1 MQDNTP
7 TVEEEKASSSA
18 KRPTSEIDEVFAGK
32 KRKGPE
38 TEKAKKPVEDG
49 IEKPSSSAKKRTSE
63 IDEIFAGKKRKKP
76 ETEKSKKPK
85 NPNGDGI
92 ENPNKLNKKKKDKGI
107 RNGGFGDLPS
117 KPKKRTQD
125 GFAIYTEEEL
135 GINKADAGSTPLCP
149 FDYHDCTKYLSPKF
163 EREVLR
169 FTSDVKIKSISI
181 IGGVDGTSTSKMSA

>member
-1 MQDNTP
+1 MQDNAS

-18 KRPTSEIDEVFAGK
+18 KKPTSEIDEVFAGK

-38 TEKAKKPVEDG
+38 TGKAKKPVEDG
-49 IEKPSSSAKKRTSE
+49 IEKPSSSAKKRASE
-63 IDEIFAGKKRKKP
+63 IDEIFAGKRKKP

-92 ENPNKLNKKKKDKGI
+92 ENPNKLNKKKKDKRI
-107 RNGGFGDLPS
+107 RDGGFGDLPS

-135 GINKADAGSTPLCP
+135 GINKEHSESNEGDLELLVYIP
-149 FDYHDCTKYLSPKF
+149 FI
-163 EREVLR
+163 
-169 FTSDVKIKSISI
+169 SDVKIKSISI
-181 IGGVDGTSTSKMSA
+181 IGGADGTSTSKMRA

>member
-1 MQDNTP
+1 MTCSFWIHKMGKKSKSKTPREMQDNAS

-18 KRPTSEIDEVFAGK
+18 KKPTSEIDEVFAGK

-63 IDEIFAGKKRKKP
+63 IDEIFAGKKTKKP

-92 ENPNKLNKKKKDKGI
+92 ENPNKLNKKKKDKRI
-107 RNGGFGDLPS
+107 RDGGFGDLAS

-135 GINKADAGSTPLCP
+135 GI
-149 FDYHDCTKYLSPKF
+149 
-163 EREVLR
+163 
-169 FTSDVKIKSISI
+169 
-181 IGGVDGTSTSKMSA
+181 SKEHLESNEGDPELLVYIPCQDQEHFNYWWC